1 MFLRRCVPFF
11 LAVLTGLTSISA
23 YFPKHLGEDGV
34 PAQESFLHAQTAIL
48 VDESGEPRCWMGKHP
63 NELYQTETADFD
75 TLKECD
81 ESDELYARL
90 IHETEEISYGS
101 VPLPTS
107 LVGKISLSW
116 VANLFLGVVGGC
128 ISDKT
133 ENLGKKLSLW
143 GRVGSWSLTAIG
155 SVLATG
161 ALTQSVAYV
170 VIVGLVGYGPGAVL
184 GAAACPI

>member
-1 MFLRRCVPFF
+1 MFLQRCVPFF

-34 PAQESFLHAQTAIL
+34 PVQTAIL

-63 NELYQTETADFD
+63 NESLTDEQLGEF

-90 IHETEEISYGS
+90 VHEAEEISYGT

-107 LVGKISLSW
+107 LIGKVSLSW
-116 VANLFLGVVGGC
+116 FASLLLGVVGGC
-128 ISDKT
+128 ISTKT
-133 ENLGKKLSLW
+133 KNLDSMKLVLW
-143 GRVGSWSLTAIG
+143 GTVGSWSLTAIG
-155 SVLATG
+155 SVLATA

-170 VIVGLVGYGPGAVL
+170 VIVGLVGYGPGSLL
-184 GAAACPI
+184 GIDACPI